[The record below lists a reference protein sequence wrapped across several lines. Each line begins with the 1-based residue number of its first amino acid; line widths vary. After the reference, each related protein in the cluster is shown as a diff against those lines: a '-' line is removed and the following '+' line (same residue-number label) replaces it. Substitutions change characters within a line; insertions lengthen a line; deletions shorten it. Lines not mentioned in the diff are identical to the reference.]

1 LKTLIA
7 IILFFSLTSCTSTI
21 PVVPT
26 VTANIST
33 KSAAPTLTTL
43 AQPTQQTILPTQTP
57 PVVSATLTVTSVLL
71 AGNSGGVT
79 QLSWS
84 PDGSLLASAA
94 HGNNDYGI
102 RLWSPVGKLLRTL
115 KGHSGP
121 ILSLA
126 WSPAGNMLASGSADQ
141 TVRLWNSEGKLVRT
155 INVNRGNVWALAW
168 STDGTLLATGS
179 IVLFLNPTIQI
190 WRPDGSL
197 VATMNTKYSG
207 GKFFNL
213 AWSPDGQR
221 LLGGATDYAVW
232 SRDGSKVGYL
242 ASCEQCTPS
251 WGAAWSPD
259 SLTFAIGDENGDLQL
274 YDRDGHLLSSR
285 QSSFDVNTIAW
296 SPDGSLLAAGRDV
309 WKPDGNRLT
318 SVNGSVNSLA
328 WSADGQFLAV
338 AADNLITLV
347 GANGAHLAVLN
358 DHTDTVNGV
367 AWSPAGL
374 ILASASND
382 KTIRIWHLP
391 LTP

>member
-1 LKTLIA
+1 M
-7 IILFFSLTSCTSTI
+7 LFLSLTACTTTL

-26 VTANIST
+26 GTALIST
-33 KSAAPTLTTL
+33 KSAAPTLAIL
-43 AQPTQQTILPTQTP
+43 AQPTQRAILPTPTL
-57 PVVSATLTVTSVLL
+57 PVISATLTVPSVVL
-71 AGNSGGVT
+71 AGNQGGVT
-79 QLSWS
+79 QISWS
-84 PDGSLLASAA
+84 PDGSFLASASP
-94 HGNNDYGI
+94 GNTDFEI
-102 RLWSPVGKLLRTL
+102 RLWSPAGKLLRTL

-121 ILSLA
+121 ILSLV
-126 WSPAGNMLASGSADQ
+126 WSPDGKMLASGSGDQ

-155 INVNRGNVWALAW
+155 IKVDQGNVLALAW
-168 STDGTLLATGS
+168 SSDGTLLATGS

-197 VATMNTKYSG
+197 VAKMNTKYSG

-232 SRDGSKVGYL
+232 NRAGSEVSYL
-242 ASCEQCTPS
+242 PSCEHCTPS

-274 YDRDGHLLSSR
+274 YDRDGHLLVSR
-285 QSSFDVNTIAW
+285 QSNFDVNTIAW

-309 WKPDGNRLT
+309 WKSDGNRLT
-318 SVNGSVNSLA
+318 AVNGTVNSLA

-338 AADNLITLV
+338 AADTLITLV
-347 GANGAHLAVLN
+347 RADGAHLAVLS
-358 DHTDTVNGV
+358 DHTDTVNRV

-382 KTIRIWHLP
+382 KTIRLWRLP